1 MRHTESGLGRLLDER
16 SRERAGGEPA
26 ADLDAI
32 VRRGRRIRRTRRA
45 VTAGAALAL
54 AVSAAGLANTLL
66 VGPRAADQ
74 AMVAQRSAD
83 SARVE
88 PELKIPEEFKVV
100 LGATK
105 FDLSLIHSERF
116 GTMGAAR
123 TVTYTP
129 TSHFTGY
136 KVVCDDPRAWVV
148 TKQRLKGGEMGGGA
162 ARCGSSPAGHHDER
176 STPDGWLERPQSLQV
191 WVFPA
196 DAPVL
201 EMAQAAD
208 ITCPSFVKS
217 REECDE
223 RAALVALR
231 RAGVLERL
239 SAQVGERPG
248 RWAVGIYD
256 RAAAA
261 PDDGPAGADPT
272 PSGGSSEGSDPVP
285 DGTR

>member
-1 MRHTESGLGRLLDER
+1 M
-16 SRERAGGEPA
+16 
-26 ADLDAI
+26 
-32 VRRGRRIRRTRRA
+32 
-45 VTAGAALAL
+45 TAGAALAL

-66 VGPRAADQ
+66 IGPRAADQ
-74 AMVAQRSAD
+74 AAVAQRPAG

-100 LGATK
+100 LGATR
-105 FDLSLIHSERF
+105 FDLSLIHSEQF
-116 GTMGAAR
+116 GTRGGTR

-129 TSHFTGY
+129 TSYFTGY

-162 ARCGSSPAGHHDER
+162 ARCGSSQAGHHDER
-176 STPDGWLERPQSLQV
+176 SAPDGWLERPQSLQV

-196 DAPVL
+196 DAPVR

-208 ITCPSFVKS
+208 IRCPSFVES

-239 SAQVGERPG
+239 SAEVGERPG

-256 RAAAA
+256 RPAEA
-261 PDDGPAGADPT
+261 PDGGPTGADPT
-272 PSGGSSEGSDPVP
+272 PSGGGSEGADPVP
-285 DGTR
+285 DGTRSAPADPARGGDGSAGVPVS